1 MADETTVTKNL
12 WTEHLGKGF
21 AAKQADYAIR
31 ASEDVNGT
39 SLTLSLDSESD
50 TVTRIGGKKIS
61 AKTAETDINGKSL
74 ELTVLNNERVT
85 QIGGLTVGA
94 DAPDLTN
101 YYHHRGSSNLNVALG
116 NSDVGKLIQVRGNM
130 NDTNVSY
137 SIATDWGGVIRTLF
151 QIDTTSANSSYF
163 TFGTAMSSNGRRY
176 LLPPPV
182 ANKYAKTNAD
192 GKIVWGDV
200 PSLPSPSIDDS
211 LLLGQS
217 DGSKTWTALERDVF
231 GTVMLDEND
240 IPVLDESSTPDNPV
254 VVYDADSTDELW
266 TSFANHEFGARRA
279 YEDQDGNNI
288 KATYAR
294 KDEAFGLDE
303 ATEGEVDS
311 IVITYGSVVIGGR
324 TYKTVTIGNQEWLA
338 ENLDYK
344 FEGLEIGEE
353 DTLVKA
359 VANYYDG
366 DEATYGR
373 YGNRYGLLYNWK
385 AVDYIEQNK
394 ATLLPSDWHVP
405 TETEWTTLLT
415 AVGGASVA
423 GEKLKSFS
431 DWSSGNGDDPY
442 GMSIYPC
449 GDYSTVINEYEN
461 INVKTWF
468 WTATESSAS
477 NNAKYVRFS
486 TDDNAHQDSN
496 PKSVGYSVR
505 LVRTIS

>member
-1 MADETTVTKNL
+1 MSKTKQRLWTKFGGKEFFARMAENATNDGDGNEIAQTYATNDDLATKQNTLTFGYNSNNQIVSIDSHDLAPSTDSTVYLAHYTVTTGANIKAALNANKAVMSKSGNTDPPSFGL
-12 WTEHLGKGF
+12 LGS
-21 AAKQADYAIR
+21 Y
-31 ASEDVNGT
+31 
-39 SLTLSLDSESD
+39 
-50 TVTRIGGKKIS
+50 
-61 AKTAETDINGKSL
+61 
-74 ELTVLNNERVT
+74 
-85 QIGGLTVGA
+85 
-94 DAPDLTN
+94 DLTN
-101 YYHHRGSSNLNVALG
+101 NKYQFTIIKKTTNVYDQAPGDINYSGVFCSGSSWFGQTGSLTFKAP
-116 NSDVGKLIQVRGNM
+116 
-130 NDTNVSY
+130 
-137 SIATDWGGVIRTLF
+137 
-151 QIDTTSANSSYF
+151 TSAGQVMKSVQL
-163 TFGTAMSSNGRRY
+163 SNGKY
-176 LLPPPV
+176 DWALSTINGIPSST
-182 ANKYAKTNAD
+182 AADENKVLSVNSQ
-192 GKIVWGDV
+192 G
-200 PSLPSPSIDDS
+200 SPE
-211 LLLGQS
+211 
-217 DGSKTWTALERDVF
+217 WTALNRDVF

-254 VVYDADSTDELW
+254 VVYDADSTDDLW
-266 TSFANHEFGARRA
+266 TSFAGYEFGARRA

-294 KDEAFGLDE
+294 KDEASGLDE

-353 DTLVKA
+353 DTLVKSI
-359 VANYYDG
+359 ANYYDG

-431 DWSSGNGDDPY
+431 GWSSGNGDDPY

-477 NNAKYVRFS
+477 NNAKYVSFY
-486 TDDNAHQDSN
+486 TGDNAHQDSN